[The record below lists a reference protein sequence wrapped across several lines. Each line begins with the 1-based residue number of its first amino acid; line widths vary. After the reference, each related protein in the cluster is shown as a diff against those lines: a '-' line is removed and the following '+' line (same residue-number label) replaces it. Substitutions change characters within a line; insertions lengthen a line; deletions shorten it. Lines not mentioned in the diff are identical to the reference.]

1 MQNTER
7 RRWWALGALALS
19 VLVVGLDLTVLNLA
33 LPTLGAQL
41 HASTSDLQWFIDSYS
56 LVLAA
61 ALLPAGLLG
70 DRIGRKRTLIPA
82 LVLFGVAS
90 LACAYSHS
98 SGELVAARAV
108 LGLGAAVILP
118 LALAVIPV
126 LFTPQERQ
134 KAIAVVMGA
143 VFVGYPLGPI
153 LGGWLLDNFWWG
165 SVFLINVPV
174 IAIALVAV
182 VLLMPESRSE
192 RRPRLDVAGVV
203 ISSLGLT
210 GLVYGVIKAGENGWS
225 DVTALATMAGGV
237 AVLAVFVLWERRVS
251 RRPDGQPLVQLTLFR
266 SAGFTWGTILS
277 TLVSF
282 ALFGILF
289 AMPLYFRDVRGLDS
303 LGAGVRLLPMIG
315 GMVVGMIAGTR
326 LQAPRKSPQSV
337 QAPQSAQPP
346 QSVHAP
352 QSAQARQSVQARQA
366 AQADPIL
373 PAGSPSA
380 PPVGAKALVTVGFTV
395 MAAALAVGA
404 FTSVRSGT
412 GFGAAWFAVA
422 GAGLGLA
429 MPAAMNA
436 ALGALTAERS
446 GAGSA
451 LITALRQVGATL
463 GAAILG
469 TVLSSAYQARV
480 SLAGLPSAV
489 AGAVRSGVTGGVDAA
504 HSLHSAPLLRSV
516 DTAFVHGLDVML
528 GCCAGIALV
537 AALLGLA
544 FLPRQAPAPDE
555 PDEPLPALETGV
567 AGVPATPRDPA
578 RAE

>member
-1 MQNTER
+1 MNSSVMNSDSAAATAER

-33 LPTLGAQL
+33 LPTLAAEL

-70 DRIGRKRTLIPA
+70 DRFGRKKMLIAA
-82 LVLFGVAS
+82 LVVFGVAS
-90 LACAYSHS
+90 LACAYSQS
-98 SGELVAARAV
+98 AGELVAARAL

-118 LALAVIPV
+118 LSIAVIPV

-134 KAIAVVMGA
+134 KAIAVVMSA
-143 VFVGYPLGPI
+143 VFIGYPVGPL

-174 IAIALVAV
+174 IALALIAVT
-182 VLLMPESRSE
+182 LLMPESRSE
-192 RRPRLDVAGVV
+192 RRPRLDLAGVV

-210 GLVYGVIKAGENGWS
+210 SLTYGVIKAGQDGWS
-225 DVTALATMAGGV
+225 DGTALATIAAG
-237 AVLAVFVLWERRVS
+237 AVILAAFVLWERRVS
-251 RRPDGQPLVQLTLFR
+251 RRPDGQPLVQLSLFQ

-303 LGAGVRLLPMIG
+303 FGAGVRLLPMIG

-326 LQAPRKSPQSV
+326 LQSPPKAARSEPGQPDGAPFRP
-337 QAPQSAQPP
+337 
-346 QSVHAP
+346 
-352 QSAQARQSVQARQA
+352 R
-366 AQADPIL
+366 
-373 PAGSPSA
+373 
-380 PPVGAKALVTVGFTV
+380 VGAKALVTGGFAV
-395 MAAALAVGA
+395 MAAALASGA
-404 FTSVRSGT
+404 LTSVHSGT

-422 GAGLGLA
+422 GLGLGLA

-436 ALGALTAERS
+436 ALGALSAERS

-451 LITALRQVGATL
+451 LITAFRQVGATM
-463 GAAILG
+463 GAALLG
-469 TVLSSAYQARV
+469 TVLSSAYQAK
-480 SLAGLPSAV
+480 LDLTGLPA
-489 AGAVRSGVTGGVDAA
+489 AAADAVRSGVSGGVEVAR
-504 HSLHSAPLLRSV
+504 SLGSASLLRSV
-516 DTAFVHGLDVML
+516 DIAFVHGMDVML
-528 GCCAGIALV
+528 WCCAGIAV
-537 AALLGLA
+537 AAALLALA
-544 FLPRQAPAPDE
+544 FLPRQSAPQPPAAGE
-555 PDEPLPALETGV
+555 PTT
-567 AGVPATPRDPA
+567 VPAPA

>member
-1 MQNTER
+1 MNFRKRVNTMMNSER

-33 LPTLGAQL
+33 LPTLGTQL
-41 HASTSDLQWFIDSYS
+41 HASTSDLQWFIDAYS

-61 ALLPAGLLG
+61 ALLAAGLLG
-70 DRIGRKRTLIPA
+70 DRLGRKKALVPA

-90 LACAYSHS
+90 LACAYSRS

-118 LALAVIPV
+118 LAIAVIPV

-143 VFVGYPLGPI
+143 VFLGYPLGPI

-182 VLLMPESRSE
+182 ALLMPESRSE
-192 RRPRLDVAGVV
+192 RRPRLDVVGVA

-210 GLVYGVIKAGENGWS
+210 GLVYGVIKAGENGWT
-225 DVTALATMAGGV
+225 DVTALATMTGGV
-237 AVLAVFVLWERRVS
+237 AVLATFVLWERRVS
-251 RRPDGQPLVQLTLFR
+251 RRPGGQPLVQLTLFR

-315 GMVVGMIAGTR
+315 GMVVGMVAGTR
-326 LQAPRKSPQSV
+326 LQTPPKAPQAEPGSPAAAPAAAPAPR
-337 QAPQSAQPP
+337 
-346 QSVHAP
+346 
-352 QSAQARQSVQARQA
+352 
-366 AQADPIL
+366 
-373 PAGSPSA
+373 
-380 PPVGAKALVTVGFTV
+380 VGAKALVTVGFAV
-395 MAAALAVGA
+395 MAAGLAAGA

-412 GFGAAWFAVA
+412 GFGVAWFGVA

-451 LITALRQVGATL
+451 LITALRQVGAAL

-480 SLAGLPSAV
+480 SLAGLPTAA
-489 AGAVRSGVTGGVDAA
+489 AGAVRSGVTGGVDVAR
-504 HSLHSAPLLRSV
+504 SLHSAPLLGSV

-528 GCCAGIALV
+528 WCCAGIAV
-537 AALLGLA
+537 AAAALALA
-544 FLPRQAPAPDE
+544 FMPARRPGAPAE
-555 PDEPLPALETGV
+555 PDEPLATLE
-567 AGVPATPRDPA
+567 AGLAGAPATAHDPA

>member
-1 MQNTER
+1 MNSSVMNSDSAAATAER

-33 LPTLGAQL
+33 LPTLAAEL

-70 DRIGRKRTLIPA
+70 DRFGRKKMLIAA
-82 LVLFGVAS
+82 LVVFGVAS
-90 LACAYSHS
+90 LACAYSQS
-98 SGELVAARAV
+98 AGELVAARAL

-118 LALAVIPV
+118 LSIAVIPV

-134 KAIAVVMGA
+134 KAIAVVMSA
-143 VFVGYPLGPI
+143 VFIGYPVGPL

-174 IAIALVAV
+174 IALALIAVT
-182 VLLMPESRSE
+182 LLMPESRSE
-192 RRPRLDVAGVV
+192 RRPRLDLAGVV

-210 GLVYGVIKAGENGWS
+210 SLTYGVIKAGQDGWS
-225 DVTALATMAGGV
+225 DGTALATIAAG
-237 AVLAVFVLWERRVS
+237 AVILAAFVLWERRVS
-251 RRPDGQPLVQLTLFR
+251 RRPDGQPLVQLSLFQ

-303 LGAGVRLLPMIG
+303 FGAGVRLLPMIG

-326 LQAPRKSPQSV
+326 LQSPPKAARSEPGQPDGAPFRP
-337 QAPQSAQPP
+337 
-346 QSVHAP
+346 
-352 QSAQARQSVQARQA
+352 R
-366 AQADPIL
+366 
-373 PAGSPSA
+373 
-380 PPVGAKALVTVGFTV
+380 VGAKALVTGGFAV
-395 MAAALAVGA
+395 MAAGLASGAL
-404 FTSVRSGT
+404 TSVHSGT

-422 GAGLGLA
+422 GLGLGLA

-436 ALGALTAERS
+436 ALGALSAERS

-451 LITALRQVGATL
+451 LITAFRQVGATM
-463 GAAILG
+463 GAALLG
-469 TVLSSAYQARV
+469 TVLSSAYQAK
-480 SLAGLPSAV
+480 LDLTGLPA
-489 AGAVRSGVTGGVDAA
+489 AAADAVRSGVSGGVEVAR
-504 HSLHSAPLLRSV
+504 SLGSASLLRSV
-516 DTAFVHGLDVML
+516 DIAFVHGMDVML
-528 GCCAGIALV
+528 WCCAGIAV
-537 AALLGLA
+537 AAALLALA
-544 FLPRQAPAPDE
+544 FLPRQSAPQPPAAGE
-555 PDEPLPALETGV
+555 PTT
-567 AGVPATPRDPA
+567 VPAPA

>member
-1 MQNTER
+1 VQNMTEHKAVE

-33 LPTLGAQL
+33 LPTLGTDL
-41 HASTSDLQWFIDSYS
+41 HASTSDLQWFVDAYS

-70 DRIGRKRTLIPA
+70 DRLGRKRVLAPA

-118 LALAVIPV
+118 LSLAVIPV
-126 LFTPQERQ
+126 LFTPEERQ
-134 KAIAVVMGA
+134 KAVAVVMAA
-143 VFVGYPLGPI
+143 VFIGYPVGPI

-174 IAIALVAV
+174 IALALIAVA
-182 VLLMPESRSE
+182 LLMPESRSE
-192 RRPRLDVAGVV
+192 QRPRLDVTGVA
-203 ISSLGLT
+203 ISSIGLIA
-210 GLVYGVIKAGENGWS
+210 LVYGFIKAGEDGWG
-225 DVTALATMAGGV
+225 DVTALATMTGGA
-237 AVLAVFVLWERRVS
+237 AVLAAFYLWERRVT
-251 RRPDGQPLVQLTLFR
+251 RRPGGQPLVQLSLFE
-266 SAGFTWGTILS
+266 SAGFSWGTILS

-315 GMVVGMIAGTR
+315 GMVVGMIIGTR
-326 LQAPRKSPQSV
+326 LQTPRKTRGG
-337 QAPQSAQPP
+337 APG
-346 QSVHAP
+346 
-352 QSAQARQSVQARQA
+352 A
-366 AQADPIL
+366 A
-373 PAGSPSA
+373 
-380 PPVGAKALVTVGFTV
+380 PVGAKALVTAGFAV
-395 MAAALAVGA
+395 MAAALAAGA
-404 FTSVRSGT
+404 TTTVHSGT

-429 MPAAMNA
+429 MPSAMNA
-436 ALGALTAERS
+436 ALGALSAERS

-451 LITALRQVGATL
+451 VITAFRQVGATL

-469 TVLSSAYQARV
+469 TMLSSAYQARLH
-480 SLAGLPSAV
+480 LAGLPAAAASAV
-489 AGAVRSGVTGGVDAA
+489 HSGISGGVAVA
-504 HSLHSAPLLRSV
+504 HTLGSASLLASV
-516 DTAFVHGLDVML
+516 DSAFVHGLDVML
-528 GCCAGIALV
+528 WWCAGIAV
-537 AALLGLA
+537 AAALLALA
-544 FLPRQAPAPDE
+544 FLPSRAGTAGEAGGQPAPE
-555 PDEPLPALETGV
+555 GSP
-567 AGVPATPRDPA
+567 AGVQAAAAGTQPA
-578 RAE
+578 RAGAPVITRDTAGTE

>member
-1 MQNTER
+1 MNEER

-33 LPTLGAQL
+33 LPTLGTDL
-41 HASTSDLQWFIDSYS
+41 HASTSDLQWFVDAYS

-70 DRIGRKRTLIPA
+70 DRLGRKRALVPA
-82 LVLFGVAS
+82 LVLFGLAS

-108 LGLGAAVILP
+108 LGLGAAVIMP
-118 LALAVIPV
+118 LSLAVIPV
-126 LFTPQERQ
+126 LFTPAERQ
-134 KAIAVVMGA
+134 KAIAIVMSA
-143 VFVGYPLGPI
+143 VFIGYPLGPI

-174 IAIALVAV
+174 IALALIAV

-192 RRPRLDVAGVV
+192 QRPRLDVAGVV
-203 ISSLGLT
+203 ISSAGLVA
-210 GLVYGVIKAGENGWS
+210 LVYGFIRAGENGWG
-225 DVTALATMAGGV
+225 DVTALATMIGGA
-237 AVLAVFVLWERRVS
+237 AVLAAFYLWERGVA
-251 RRPDGQPLVQLTLFR
+251 RRPGGQPLVQLSLFE
-266 SAGFTWGTILS
+266 SAGFTWGTLLS

-315 GMVVGMIAGTR
+315 GMVVGMITGTR
-326 LQAPRKSPQSV
+326 LQT
-337 QAPQSAQPP
+337 PP
-346 QSVHAP
+346 KTP
-352 QSAQARQSVQARQA
+352 
-366 AQADPIL
+366 DGTPGTPL
-373 PAGSPSA
+373 
-380 PPVGAKALVTVGFTV
+380 VGVKVLVTVGFVV

-404 FTSVRSGT
+404 STTIHSGT

-429 MPAAMNA
+429 MPSAMNA
-436 ALGALTAERS
+436 AIGALSAERS

-451 LITALRQVGATL
+451 VITAFRQVGATL

-469 TVLSSAYQARV
+469 TVLSSAYQGRLH
-480 SLAGLPSAV
+480 LAGLPAAAASTVHSGVSGGVAV
-489 AGAVRSGVTGGVDAA
+489 AHALGSA
-504 HSLHSAPLLRSV
+504 SLLGSV
-516 DTAFVHGLDVML
+516 DSAFVHGLDVML
-528 GCCAGIALV
+528 WVCAGIAL
-537 AALLGLA
+537 AAGLLGWPSCPA
-544 FLPRQAPAPDE
+544 GQPR
-555 PDEPLPALETGV
+555 V
-567 AGVPATPRDPA
+567 RRPRSRRPRRA
-578 RAE
+578 RPVRSRP

>member
-1 MQNTER
+1 MPHSER

-33 LPTLGAQL
+33 LPTLGTQL
-41 HASTSDLQWFIDSYS
+41 HASTSDLQWFIDAYS

-70 DRIGRKRTLIPA
+70 DRLGRKKTLVPA
-82 LVLFGVAS
+82 LILFGVAS
-90 LACAYSHS
+90 LACAYSRS

-118 LALAVIPV
+118 LAIAVIPV

-143 VFVGYPLGPI
+143 VFLGYPLGPI

-182 VLLMPESRSE
+182 ALLMPESRSE
-192 RRPRLDVAGVV
+192 RRPRLDVAGVA

-210 GLVYGVIKAGENGWS
+210 GLVYGVIKAGENGWT
-225 DVTALATMAGGV
+225 DVTALATMAVGA
-237 AVLAVFVLWERRVS
+237 AVLAAFVLWERRVS
-251 RRPDGQPLVQLTLFR
+251 RRPGGQPLVQLTLFQ

-303 LGAGVRLLPMIG
+303 LGAGIRLLPMIG
-315 GMVVGMIAGTR
+315 GMVVGMVAGTK
-326 LQAPRKSPQSV
+326 LQTPPKAPQAEPGPPAAPAAAPAPR
-337 QAPQSAQPP
+337 
-346 QSVHAP
+346 
-352 QSAQARQSVQARQA
+352 
-366 AQADPIL
+366 
-373 PAGSPSA
+373 
-380 PPVGAKALVTVGFTV
+380 VGAKALVTVGFAV
-395 MAAALAVGA
+395 MAAGLAAGA

-412 GFGAAWFAVA
+412 GFGVAWFAVA

-451 LITALRQVGATL
+451 LITALRQVGAAL

-480 SLAGLPSAV
+480 SLAGLPTAA
-489 AGAVRSGVTGGVDAA
+489 AGAVRSGVTGGVDVAR
-504 HSLHSAPLLRSV
+504 SLHSAPLLGSV

-528 GCCAGIALV
+528 WCCAGIAV
-537 AALLGLA
+537 AAAALALA
-544 FLPRQAPAPDE
+544 FMPARRPDTPAE
-555 PDEPLPALETGV
+555 PDEPLATLE
-567 AGVPATPRDPA
+567 AGLAGAPATARNPA

>member
-1 MQNTER
+1 MNSSVMSTTNNTER

-33 LPTLGAQL
+33 LPTLGVQL

-70 DRIGRKRTLIPA
+70 DRFGRKKMLIVG
-82 LVLFGVAS
+82 LVVFGVAS
-90 LACAYSHS
+90 LACAYSQS
-98 SGELVAARAV
+98 AAELVAARAV

-118 LALAVIPV
+118 LSIAVIPV

-134 KAIAVVMGA
+134 RAIAVVMSA
-143 VFVGYPLGPI
+143 VFIGYPVGPL

-174 IAIALVAV
+174 IALALIAVT
-182 VLLMPESRSE
+182 LLMPESRSE
-192 RRPRLDVAGVV
+192 RRPRLDLAGVV

-210 GLVYGVIKAGENGWS
+210 SLTYGVIKAGQDGWS
-225 DVTALATMAGGV
+225 DGTALATIAAG
-237 AVLAVFVLWERRVS
+237 AVILAAFVLWERRVS
-251 RRPDGQPLVQLTLFR
+251 RRPDGQPLVQLSLFQ

-303 LGAGVRLLPMIG
+303 FGAGVRLLPMIG

-326 LQAPRKSPQSV
+326 LQSP
-337 QAPQSAQPP
+337 PK
-346 QSVHAP
+346 
-352 QSAQARQSVQARQA
+352 A
-366 AQADPIL
+366 AQAEPGL
-373 PAGSPSA
+373 PDGAAHQPR
-380 PPVGAKALVTVGFTV
+380 VGTKVLVTVGFAV
-395 MAAALAVGA
+395 MAAALASGA
-404 FTSVRSGT
+404 FTSVHSGT

-422 GAGLGLA
+422 GLGLGLA

-436 ALGALTAERS
+436 ALGALSAERS

-451 LITALRQVGATL
+451 LITAFRQVGATM
-463 GAAILG
+463 GAALLG
-469 TVLSSAYQARV
+469 TVLSSAYQAKLDV
-480 SLAGLPSAV
+480 TGLPA
-489 AGAVRSGVTGGVDAA
+489 AAAAAARSGVSGGVEVAS
-504 HSLHSAPLLRSV
+504 SLGSASLLRSV
-516 DTAFVHGLDVML
+516 DIAFVHGMDVML
-528 GCCAGIALV
+528 WCCAGIAV
-537 AALLGLA
+537 AAALLALA
-544 FLPRQAPAPDE
+544 FLPRRADAPGGDFPADQSVPEADPAGAPAP
-555 PDEPLPALETGV
+555 A
-567 AGVPATPRDPA
+567 RDPA

>member
-1 MQNTER
+1 MNEER

-33 LPTLGAQL
+33 LPTLGTDL
-41 HASTSDLQWFIDSYS
+41 HASTSDLQWFVDAYS

-61 ALLPAGLLG
+61 ALLPAGQLG
-70 DRIGRKRTLIPA
+70 DRLGRKRVLVPA
-82 LVLFGVAS
+82 LVLFGLAS
-90 LACAYSHS
+90 LACAYSRS

-118 LALAVIPV
+118 LSLAVIPV

-134 KAIAVVMGA
+134 KAIAVVMSA
-143 VFVGYPLGPI
+143 VFIGYPLGPL

-174 IAIALVAV
+174 IAIALIAV
-182 VLLMPESRSE
+182 TLLMPESRSE
-192 RRPRLDVAGVV
+192 RRPRLDLVGVAV
-203 ISSLGLT
+203 SSTGLT
-210 GLVYGVIKAGENGWS
+210 GLVYGIIKAGESGWG
-225 DVTALATMAGGV
+225 DVTALATMAAGA
-237 AVLAVFVLWERRVS
+237 AVLAAFVLWERRVS
-251 RRPDGQPLVQLTLFR
+251 RRPGGQPLVQLTLFE

-326 LQAPRKSPQSV
+326 LQSPVKAPDGTSRP
-337 QAPQSAQPP
+337 
-346 QSVHAP
+346 
-352 QSAQARQSVQARQA
+352 R
-366 AQADPIL
+366 
-373 PAGSPSA
+373 
-380 PPVGAKALVTVGFTV
+380 VGAKGLVTAGFAV
-395 MAAALAVGA
+395 MAAALASGA
-404 FTSVRSGT
+404 FTSIHSGT
-412 GFGAAWFAVA
+412 GFGAAWFGVA

-436 ALGALTAERS
+436 ALGALSAERS

-451 LITALRQVGATL
+451 LITAFRQVGATL

-469 TVLSSAYQARV
+469 TVLSSAYQARLD
-480 SLAGLPSAV
+480 LAGLPTAAASAV
-489 AGAVRSGVTGGVDAA
+489 HSGISGGVQVARA
-504 HSLHSAPLLRSV
+504 LGSASLLHVV
-516 DTAFVHGLDVML
+516 DVAFVHGLDVML
-528 GCCAGIALV
+528 WCCAGIALA
-537 AALLGLA
+537 AALLALA
-544 FLPRQAPAPDE
+544 FLPRQAGAAGESPEAGQ
-555 PDEPLPALETGV
+555 LPPGAET

>member
-1 MQNTER
+1 MNSSVMNSDSAAATAER

-33 LPTLGAQL
+33 LPTLAAEL

-70 DRIGRKRTLIPA
+70 DRFGRKKMLIA
-82 LVLFGVAS
+82 AMVVFGVAS
-90 LACAYSHS
+90 LACAYSQS
-98 SGELVAARAV
+98 AGELVAARAL

-118 LALAVIPV
+118 LSIAVIPV

-134 KAIAVVMGA
+134 KAIAVVMSA
-143 VFVGYPLGPI
+143 VFIGYPVGPL

-174 IAIALVAV
+174 IALALIAVT
-182 VLLMPESRSE
+182 LLMPESRSE
-192 RRPRLDVAGVV
+192 RRPRLDLAGVV

-210 GLVYGVIKAGENGWS
+210 SLTYGVIKAGQDGWS
-225 DVTALATMAGGV
+225 DGTALATIAAG
-237 AVLAVFVLWERRVS
+237 AVILAAFVLWERRVS
-251 RRPDGQPLVQLTLFR
+251 RRPDGQPLVQLSLFQ

-303 LGAGVRLLPMIG
+303 FGAGLRLLPMIG

-326 LQAPRKSPQSV
+326 LQSPPKAARSEPGQPDGAPFRP
-337 QAPQSAQPP
+337 
-346 QSVHAP
+346 
-352 QSAQARQSVQARQA
+352 R
-366 AQADPIL
+366 
-373 PAGSPSA
+373 
-380 PPVGAKALVTVGFTV
+380 VGAKALVTGGFAV
-395 MAAALAVGA
+395 MAAALASGA
-404 FTSVRSGT
+404 LTSVHSGT

-422 GAGLGLA
+422 GLGLGLA

-436 ALGALTAERS
+436 ALGALSAERS

-451 LITALRQVGATL
+451 LITAFRQVGATM
-463 GAAILG
+463 GAALLG
-469 TVLSSAYQARV
+469 TVLSSAYQAK
-480 SLAGLPSAV
+480 LDLTGLPA
-489 AGAVRSGVTGGVDAA
+489 AAADAVRSGVSGGVEVAR
-504 HSLHSAPLLRSV
+504 SLGSASLLRSV
-516 DTAFVHGLDVML
+516 DIAFVHGMDVML
-528 GCCAGIALV
+528 WCCAGIAV
-537 AALLGLA
+537 AAALLALA
-544 FLPRQAPAPDE
+544 FLPRQSAPQPPAAGE
-555 PDEPLPALETGV
+555 PTT
-567 AGVPATPRDPA
+567 VPAPA